1 MDTSLCGTQK
11 IHTFVCKPPRKVHF
25 DQKKWDEIII
35 IINRSFVRMGEG
47 GVKPIQAVLISG
59 SLLINAVYIQTDI
72 VPGRTLSFALK
83 A

>member
-1 MDTSLCGTQK
+1 
-11 IHTFVCKPPRKVHF
+11 
-25 DQKKWDEIII
+25 
-35 IINRSFVRMGEG
+35 MGGG